1 VIKWYLKMKLTVIS
15 IALILT
21 SFAVKKKHVLTML
34 LTLELFSVLIV
45 IIALLGGK
53 EVFFSILMIC
63 IGACEGAVG
72 LGAMARL
79 SRTGGGIRL

>member
-1 VIKWYLKMKLTVIS
+1 
-15 IALILT
+15 
-21 SFAVKKKHVLTML
+21 ML